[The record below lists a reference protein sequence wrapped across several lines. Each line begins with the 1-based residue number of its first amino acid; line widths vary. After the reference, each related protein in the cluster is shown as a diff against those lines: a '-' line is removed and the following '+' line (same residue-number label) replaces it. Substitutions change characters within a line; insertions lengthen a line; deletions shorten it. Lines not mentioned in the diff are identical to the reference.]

1 MAQLFFD
8 SGDLEA
14 TEAFLSAAYTPMQ
27 IAGRPSETR
36 AQISRTEMGGLS
48 VDRLS
53 FGYTMSYDADCLGKV
68 CLVTMHTGS
77 IVDTTDG
84 REEVFGPGET
94 FLIAPHDRPYEG
106 QVRAARYTI
115 TMFDP
120 HLLNRVASVP
130 GGTDVRITGARPV
143 GPDGNRRLGAAV
155 AYLRDHVLDESAA
168 STEDDGLLVSTA
180 VQHLAATVLTT
191 LPHTA
196 RTDRTAPR
204 DTRDAHSD
212 TLRRAVA
219 FIEAN
224 AHRDITLAEI
234 AASVPVTPRAV
245 QYAFTRHAGTT
256 PLGHLRRVRLAR
268 AHDELRAAEHS
279 GATTVAAVAG
289 RWGFAHQGRFAAA
302 YRQAYG
308 VAPSVTLGTG
318 RPGDTGR
325 PGGPR

>member
-1 MAQLFFD
+1 MTHLFFD

-14 TEAFLSAAYTPMQ
+14 TEAFLSSAYTPMQ
-27 IAGRPSETR
+27 IHGRPSDTR
-36 AQISRTEMGGLS
+36 ARISRTAAGGLS

-53 FGYTMSYDADCLGKV
+53 FGYTMGYDAGCLGKV
-68 CLVTMHTGS
+68 CLVTMHSGS
-77 IVDTTDG
+77 IVDTTGG
-84 REEVFGPGET
+84 REEVYGPGET
-94 FLIAPHDRPYEG
+94 FLLAPHDRPYEG

-120 HLLNRVASVP
+120 GLLNRVASLP
-130 GGTDVRITGARPV
+130 GDKDVRITGARPV
-143 GPDGNRRLGAAV
+143 GPAENRRLGAAV
-155 AYLRDHVLDESAA
+155 AYLRDHVLDETAA
-168 STEDDGLLVSTA
+168 CADDGGLLVSTA
-180 VQHLAATVLTT
+180 VQHLAATVLGT
-191 LPHTA
+191 LPNTA
-196 RTDRTAPR
+196 RADRPAPP

-212 TLRRAVA
+212 TLRRALS

-224 AHRDITLAEI
+224 AHRDITLADI

-268 AHDELRAAEHS
+268 AHAELRSAEPS
-279 GATTVAAVAG
+279 GTTSVAAVAG

-308 VAPSVTLGTG
+308 VAPSVTLRTVGT
-318 RPGDTGR
+318 R
-325 PGGPR
+325 

>member
-1 MAQLFFD
+1 MTQLFFD

-27 IAGRPSETR
+27 IGGRPSDTR
-36 AQISRTEMGGLS
+36 ARISRTEVGGLS

-53 FGYTMSYDADCLGKV
+53 FGYTMGYDAGCLGKV
-68 CLVTMHTGS
+68 CLVTMHSGS
-77 IVDTTDG
+77 IVDTTGG
-84 REEVFGPGET
+84 REEIFGPGET
-94 FLIAPHDRPYEG
+94 FLLAPHDRPYAG
-106 QVRAARYTI
+106 RVHAARYTI

-120 HLLNRVASVP
+120 RLLNRVASLP
-130 GGTDVRITGARPV
+130 GDKGVRITGARPV
-143 GPDGNRRLGAAV
+143 GPAENRRLGAAV

-168 STEDDGLLVSTA
+168 CDDDEGGLLVSTA
-180 VQHLAATVLTT
+180 VQHLAATVLKT
-191 LPHTA
+191 LPNSA
-196 RTDRTAPR
+196 RSDRATPR

-212 TLRRAVA
+212 TLRRAVS

-224 AHRDITLAEI
+224 AHRDITLADI

-256 PLGHLRRVRLAR
+256 PLGHLRRVRLDR
-268 AHDELRAAEHS
+268 AHAELRAAEPS
-279 GATTVAAVAG
+279 GTTTVAAVAG

-308 VAPSVTLGTG
+308 VAPSVTLRTG
-318 RPGDTGR
+318 GR
-325 PGGPR
+325 R